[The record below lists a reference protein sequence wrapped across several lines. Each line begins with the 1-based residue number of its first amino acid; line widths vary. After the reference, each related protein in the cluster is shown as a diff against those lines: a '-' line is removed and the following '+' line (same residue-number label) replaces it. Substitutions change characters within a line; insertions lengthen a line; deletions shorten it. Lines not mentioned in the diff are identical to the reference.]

1 MNMKMR
7 KLATLLTAALALG
20 GAASTRSAS
29 QPASLNG
36 IESAYADFNDASG
49 AISLIESGLRD
60 SYQGRTRSEWV
71 HLQQQAREDV
81 QRGLKDL
88 AGRDLSPADRRAI
101 DIMRKSMADA
111 DESGSL
117 APSGKC
123 EDAQR
128 KDIEYAAL
136 REALYACFGVLSN
149 RSISKVRR

>member
-1 MNMKMR
+1 VNIKMR
-7 KLATLLTAALALG
+7 KLASLLTAVLVLG

-36 IESAYADFNDASG
+36 IEGAYADFNDASG

-60 SYQGRTRSEWV
+60 SYQGKTRSEWV
-71 HLQQQAREDV
+71 RLQQQARADV
-81 QRGLKDL
+81 QRRLKDL
-88 AGRDLSPADRRAI
+88 AGRRLSPSDRRAT

-117 APSGKC
+117 APNGKC

-136 REALYACFGVLSN
+136 REALYACFGALSTP
-149 RSISKVRR
+149 SICSLA